1 MEDRSPGGRRQ
12 PVSPVEGSSA
22 QLRALGFL
30 AVAQL
35 LGMTLWFSASAVA
48 PTLTEDWGL
57 SSTGTAWLT
66 NSVQI
71 GFVVGT
77 LVSAFFNLP
86 DIVNSRYLFAASA
99 LLGAATNAAFA
110 FGAQDLGAGI
120 PLRFMT
126 GVFLAGVYPPGMK
139 LAATWSRRY
148 RGLAVGLLVGALTL
162 GSASPH
168 LVRSLTDLPWQ
179 YVVLVSS
186 ILAAVGAAI
195 VLFLVSDGP
204 FGAPMARF
212 EPRLIFRFLADRG
225 VRLANFGY
233 LGHMWEL
240 YAMWTWVPIFLVGAL
255 EAQGH
260 SDSLAGIIAFSVIAV
275 GGIGSVVGGVLADRA
290 GRTLVTSVAMVMSGS
305 MAVLAAILF
314 EASLVF
320 LVPVLLIWGF
330 TVVADSAQFSAAVT
344 ELSPPEYVG
353 TILTMQMAMG
363 FLLTLFSIQLVPVFV
378 DSQGW
383 SLAFAMLALGP
394 AFGVWAMLRL
404 RGLPEAA
411 SLAGGRR

>member
-1 MEDRSPGGRRQ
+1 
-12 PVSPVEGSSA
+12 
-22 QLRALGFL
+22 
-30 AVAQL
+30 
-35 LGMTLWFSASAVA
+35 
-48 PTLTEDWGL
+48 
-57 SSTGTAWLT
+57 
-66 NSVQI
+66 
-71 GFVVGT
+71 
-77 LVSAFFNLP
+77 
-86 DIVNSRYLFAASA
+86 

-139 LAATWSRRY
+139 LATTWSRRY

-168 LVRSLTDLPWQ
+168 LVRSLTDLPWE

-186 ILAAVGAAI
+186 ILAAAGAAI

-204 FGAPMARF
+204 FGAPLARF

-240 YAMWTWVPIFLVGAL
+240 YAMWTWVPIFLIGAL
-255 EAQGH
+255 EVQGH
-260 SDSLAGIIAFSVIAV
+260 SESLAGIIAFSVIAV

-305 MAVLAAILF
+305 MAVLAAVLF

-320 LVPVLLIWGF
+320 LVPVLLVWGF

>member
-1 MEDRSPGGRRQ
+1 
-12 PVSPVEGSSA
+12 
-22 QLRALGFL
+22 
-30 AVAQL
+30 
-35 LGMTLWFSASAVA
+35 
-48 PTLTEDWGL
+48 
-57 SSTGTAWLT
+57 
-66 NSVQI
+66 
-71 GFVVGT
+71 
-77 LVSAFFNLP
+77 
-86 DIVNSRYLFAASA
+86 
-99 LLGAATNAAFA
+99 
-110 FGAQDLGAGI
+110 
-120 PLRFMT
+120 
-126 GVFLAGVYPPGMK
+126 
-139 LAATWSRRY
+139 
-148 RGLAVGLLVGALTL
+148 
-162 GSASPH
+162 
-168 LVRSLTDLPWQ
+168 
-179 YVVLVSS
+179 
-186 ILAAVGAAI
+186 
-195 VLFLVSDGP
+195 
-204 FGAPMARF
+204 
-212 EPRLIFRFLADRG
+212 
-225 VRLANFGY
+225 
-233 LGHMWEL
+233 
-240 YAMWTWVPIFLVGAL
+240 MWTWVPIFLVGAL
-255 EAQGH
+255 AVQGH

-275 GGIGSVVGGVLADRA
+275 GGIGSVVGGVLADLA
-290 GRTLVTSVAMVMSGS
+290 GRTLVTSVAMVISGS

>member
-1 MEDRSPGGRRQ
+1 
-12 PVSPVEGSSA
+12 
-22 QLRALGFL
+22 
-30 AVAQL
+30 
-35 LGMTLWFSASAVA
+35 
-48 PTLTEDWGL
+48 
-57 SSTGTAWLT
+57 
-66 NSVQI
+66 
-71 GFVVGT
+71 
-77 LVSAFFNLP
+77 
-86 DIVNSRYLFAASA
+86 
-99 LLGAATNAAFA
+99 
-110 FGAQDLGAGI
+110 
-120 PLRFMT
+120 MT

-179 YVVLVSS
+179 DVVLVSS

-195 VLFLVSDGP
+195 VLFLVRDGP

-255 EAQGH
+255 EVQGH
-260 SDSLAGIIAFSVIAV
+260 SESLAGIIAFSVIGV
-275 GGIGSVVGGVLADRA
+275 GGIGSVIGGVLADRA
-290 GRTLVTSVAMVMSGS
+290 GRTLVTSAAMVMSGS

-314 EASLVF
+314 EASLAF

-353 TILTMQMAMG
+353 TILTTQMATG